1 MQKLTAQLLTF
12 EEVDSYE
19 TRMGLLRNWRRGSG
33 PLGRAPPVLSLF
45 QWGARTRALG
55 GLAPNLKVVMVSWRL
70 YQSVNAPVSGSPL
83 GMDEGWDEFI
93 WVRSCVCDGRMT
105 RCYCATS

>member
-1 MQKLTAQLLTF
+1 MQKLTAQLLAF

-45 QWGARTRALG
+45 QR
-55 GLAPNLKVVMVSWRL
+55 GLEHGRL
-70 YQSVNAPVSGSPL
+70 EAWPP
-83 GMDEGWDEFI
+83 I
-93 WVRSCVCDGRMT
+93 
-105 RCYCATS
+105 